1 MFTFLYFSVLMILE
15 NVQNGY
21 KNGNE
26 TNSTACVFLWALKFC
41 RSFCSPSCSVWG
53 TGSSQRTEDLGSVLT
68 VRGRL
73 QFLSRSY
80 RTFGCSNK
88 SEQPWICSR
97 AHRVSVTSQLPL
109 LSFRGCSWWPSGSQ
123 IVLFE
128 VCVRDPSEKYFQECS
143 AFVSCLLFAVLFGQ
157 SCLFLSL
164 SRRPI
169 WWMSV
174 YECHYVWVLTAV
186 GTGLLGKTLSLCNSW
201 SLIQHIKH

>member
-1 MFTFLYFSVLMILE
+1 MKLIALHVFFCEHWNSADLSAAHHVLFEEQEVLRE
-15 NVQNGY
+15 
-21 KNGNE
+21 
-26 TNSTACVFLWALKFC
+26 
-41 RSFCSPSCSVWG
+41 
-53 TGSSQRTEDLGSVLT
+53 QRTLAQCLLFEAVCSFSLARTEHLVVLIKVNSLGL
-68 VRGRL
+68 
-73 QFLSRSY
+73 F
-80 RTFGCSNK
+80 K
-88 SEQPWICSR
+88 STQGLCNITT
-97 AHRVSVTSQLPL
+97 AL

-123 IVLFE
+123 IVLLE